1 MIGLCEGSRLMRSY
15 GRSMEATLRHA
26 DTGVIVDDFACN
38 TTQCA
43 FTTIS
48 AGALRGGSG
57 YAHAH
62 LRRRRDLRLPGAK
75 ARAGNA

>member
-1 MIGLCEGSRLMRSY
+1 MIDLSEASEGSRLMRSH
-15 GRSMEATLRHA
+15 GRSMEATLRYA
-26 DTGVIVDDFACN
+26 DAGVIVDDF